1 VLVVSTVR
9 TEMEPKLSADMTI
22 SIVARPIEVSGEFIE
37 RM

>member
-9 TEMEPKLSADMTI
+9 TEMEPKLNADMTI
-22 SIVARPIEVSGEFIE
+22 SIVARPIEVPGDFIE